1 MYPRAVA
8 NLIINSRKSVLLL
21 GPRQTG
27 KSTLMHSF
35 NPDVTINLMDEAVYL
50 QFAQNPSE
58 LKERIAQMHTRKV
71 AIFIDEVQRLP
82 SLLNTI
88 QTIIDSEPNI
98 KFFLTGSSARKLR
111 RGQANL
117 LPGRIHSYYLGPIVA
132 CETDYSLDISEC
144 LSTGTLPGILSEPS
158 IAERKKTLRTYA
170 ATYLK
175 EEIQAES
182 LTRNLEGFARFISV
196 AAEWSGKF
204 LDLSKMAQAAQVDRQ
219 SVVRWFEILE
229 DTLVVHRLDAYAKK
243 LSKRLV
249 RHPKFYFFDVGVLN
263 GMLANFTASSDRK
276 GNLFEHFFFSQ
287 LLHSA
292 FALDKEIKLST
303 YRTESGVEVDFIVE
317 LDGKQIAIE
326 TKHSKHLTGS
336 DLKGLKNFIDYGKPD
351 KAMLAHTGEDKKVID
366 GIEILPWQIVL
377 QQIGL

>member
-1 MYPRAVA
+1 MR
-8 NLIINSRKSVLLL
+8 
-21 GPRQTG
+21 
-27 KSTLMHSF
+27 SF
-35 NPDVTINLMDEAVYL
+35 NPDLTINLMDEEVYL

-58 LKERIAQMHTRKV
+58 LKARLGKISASKAT
-71 AIFIDEVQRLP
+71 IFIDEVQRLP

-88 QTIIDSEPNI
+88 QTIIDSNPHLR
-98 KFFLTGSSARKLR
+98 FFLTGSSARKLR

-117 LPGRIHSYYLGPIVA
+117 LPGRIHSYLLGPIVA
-132 CETDYSLDISEC
+132 AEADYALDLSEC
-144 LSTGTLPGILSEPS
+144 LSTGTLPGILSEPLL
-158 IAERKKTLRTYA
+158 RDKQKTLRTYA

-182 LTRNLEGFARFISV
+182 LTRNLEGFARFLSI
-196 AAEWSGKF
+196 AAEWSGRF

-229 DTLVVHRLDAYAKK
+229 DTLVVQKLEAYAKK

-263 GMLANFTASSDRK
+263 GMLGNFTASTDRK

-287 LLHSA
+287 LTHAASA
-292 FALDKEIKLST
+292 YDKEIQLST
-303 YRTESGVEVDFIVE
+303 YRTEAGVEADFIVE

-326 TKHSKHLTGS
+326 TKHSRNIVSS
-336 DLKGLKNFIDYGKPD
+336 DLKGLKNFIDYSKPD
-351 KAMLAHTGEDKKVID
+351 RALLIHTGDESKVVE
-366 GIEILPWQIVL
+366 GVEILPWQTAL
-377 QQIGL
+377 QEIGF